1 MFRTA
6 RQREN
11 LKMPATAKRIEK
23 TTTVRISR
31 ELADKIAD
39 RYPTKG
45 SLADMYV
52 AIEPWV
58 KKMAKAGHKQA
69 MAGVAMPKVGDRPR
83 RADAT
88 VRILKDQVRRLKS
101 AAPWLGD
108 TVSGLIEDKLW
119 EMLA

>member
-31 ELADKIAD
+31 SLADMIAD

-45 SLADMYV
+45 SLADMYRE
-52 AIEPWV
+52 IEPWV
-58 KKMAKAGHKQA
+58 KKIAAAGMKQQRT
-69 MAGVAMPKVGDRPR
+69 GSAMPKARASDRKL
-83 RADAT
+83 DAT

-101 AAPWLGD
+101 AAPWLGS
-108 TVSGLIEDKLW
+108 TVGGLIEDKLR